1 MEKTINKTSFIIII
15 LLIIVIISIIN
26 YFNNKI
32 NSLGNE
38 IDTQENLRTAL
49 VDTIKIYR
57 NMNNELVSTKLS
69 LQVDLNKLNS
79 IVNELNI
86 SQKKLLN
93 RVNGLNKD
101 NTVIAAALIET
112 NVKLDGII
120 NNKSNID
127 TINNKIIFSDST
139 KYIKYGITINNVKPI
154 NNNINPILNINKLSL
169 FNEQLIEFHWDDN
182 KKRNYPVSF
191 SVTNSN
197 NYFKTYDIN
206 SYIIPEI
213 NKIDLKPTKWEQ
225 FTQWSGKNGKKIGT
239 VGLSVSIGVGIGLI
253 FLK

>member
-86 SQKKLLN
+86 SQK
-93 RVNGLNKD
+93 
-101 NTVIAAALIET
+101 
-112 NVKLDGII
+112 
-120 NNKSNID
+120 
-127 TINNKIIFSDST
+127 
-139 KYIKYGITINNVKPI
+139 
-154 NNNINPILNINKLSL
+154 
-169 FNEQLIEFHWDDN
+169 
-182 KKRNYPVSF
+182 NY
-191 SVTNSN
+191 
-197 NYFKTYDIN
+197 
-206 SYIIPEI
+206 
-213 NKIDLKPTKWEQ
+213 L
-225 FTQWSGKNGKKIGT
+225 
-239 VGLSVSIGVGIGLI
+239 IGLMV
-253 FLK
+253 